1 MRALADDVGVNGTE
15 CRLTSSL
22 YDHGIG
28 DLVLKTLREPSA
40 QRLVVIKIQRC
51 GARIAAT
58 AALVNWQPSGCRR
71 RATQSQVVGVY
82 HPFLSVRLAEHTRP
96 AFQHVHRNLLA
107 AWVLAALRMQI
118 EHASPL
124 VNAAEHRST
133 IKVAEVAPHP
143 AACHTAE
150 RTRQWLNSLHA

>member
-1 MRALADDVGVNGTE
+1 MRNSARPTTQNFDLGL
-15 CRLTSSL
+15 R
-22 YDHGIG
+22 GIG
-28 DLVLKTLREPSA
+28 FEVPCASRRTLSEALPHLVEM
-40 QRLVVIKIQRC
+40 
-51 GARIAAT
+51 IAA
-58 AALVNWQPSGCRR
+58 LSRRRR

-82 HPFLSVRLAEHTRP
+82 HPFLSVRLAEHTPP
-96 AFQHVHRNLLA
+96 AFQHVHRNLFA
-107 AWVLAALRMQI
+107 AWVLAALRMHI

-133 IKVAEVAPHP
+133 TKVAEVAPHP